1 MLWLNYVFN
10 SSTLWLYFL
19 FVVVLICSQYT
30 VSPSIHVAWFD
41 NTNCPMTCCQ
51 FWYDSSF
58 FKPMA
63 LRAMFFKVV
72 DMEFYGF
79 FSQCFTRFLSFIQ
92 IDGNKLHDAGLFIWR
107 NLGFSVLL
115 KEMSTHRQEK
125 MWTELPTLD
134 QWVTCSTCWCTAT
147 RLSSQLM
154 VFVSGFYLTVT
165 SPLWKF
171 NADSGLTRQEVQKC
185 CSTYV
190 NTRFMQS

>member
-79 FSQCFTRFLSFIQ
+79 FFIV
-92 IDGNKLHDAGLFIWR
+92 LH
-107 NLGFSVLL
+107 
-115 KEMSTHRQEK
+115 K
-125 MWTELPTLD
+125 
-134 QWVTCSTCWCTAT
+134 
-147 RLSSQLM
+147 
-154 VFVSGFYLTVT
+154 VFVIHSNRWQQATWCWPVHLE
-165 SPLWKF
+165 KF
-171 NADSGLTRQEVQKC
+171 GVQCLVKGN
-185 CSTYV
+185 V
-190 NTRFMQS
+190 NTSTRKDVDWTTNPGSLGDLLNLLMHSNTSIITVNGFCFWLLPYSYVSLMKI